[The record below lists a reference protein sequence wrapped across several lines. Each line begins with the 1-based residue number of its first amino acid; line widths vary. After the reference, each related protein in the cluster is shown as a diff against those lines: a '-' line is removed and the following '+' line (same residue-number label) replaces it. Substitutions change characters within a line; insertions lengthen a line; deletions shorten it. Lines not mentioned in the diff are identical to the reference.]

1 MNRRGNSREFLRI
14 GSLCAGL
21 SLPWDRHGAE
31 QERLEKR
38 FDQAVFGYV
47 PRLRRETRYKIGIKL
62 NGTHFLYIPYSAAK
76 NKNTERNPIFL
87 FLSNKLKYIIVSL

>member
-62 NGTHFLYIPYSAAK
+62 KINWRFK
-76 NKNTERNPIFL
+76 L
-87 FLSNKLKYIIVSL
+87 FLLYYQLQN

>member
-47 PRLRRETRYKIGIKL
+47 PRLRRETRYKIGIKF
-62 NGTHFLYIPYSAAK
+62 NGTPLPSRDKSFIIDYHFADWRK
-76 NKNTERNPIFL
+76 NL
-87 FLSNKLKYIIVSL
+87 

>member
-38 FDQAVFGYV
+38 FDQAVFGY
-47 PRLRRETRYKIGIKL
+47 KIGIKL
-62 NGTHFLYIPYSAAK
+62 NGTPLPSRDKSFIIDYHFADWRK
-76 NKNTERNPIFL
+76 
-87 FLSNKLKYIIVSL
+87 KL